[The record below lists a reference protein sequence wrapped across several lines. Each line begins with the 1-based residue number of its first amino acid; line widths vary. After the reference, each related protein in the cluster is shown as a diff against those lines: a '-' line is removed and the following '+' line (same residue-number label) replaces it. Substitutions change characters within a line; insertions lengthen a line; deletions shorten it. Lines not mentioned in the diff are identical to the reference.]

1 MENGDEGE
9 HGLERIKEEVDMSEI
24 QPVPYLEFQQ
34 SSSSWDSGIALD
46 SSTVLQMAEFQEV
59 VDALSRNQI
68 QPPPPYPYSRPS
80 VVVTQP
86 PSPSNTSPDTELAEL
101 LRGHQ
106 GVLGQGGSRGLA
118 HTYQGG
124 REAGEAGAGAGQGR
138 AGARSL
144 PVGNIR
150 EVGGLASAETLGR
163 GYTVQRLVWWK

>member
-1 MENGDEGE
+1 MENREQGE
-9 HGLERIKEEVDMSEI
+9 EGLERIKEEVDMSEV
-24 QPVPYLEFQQ
+24 QPYLEFQQ
-34 SSSSWDSGIALD
+34 SSSSWDSGIVLD
-46 SSTVLQMAEFQEV
+46 SSTVVQMAEFQEV

-68 QPPPPYPYSRPS
+68 QPPPPYPYTRPS

-118 HTYQGG
+118 HTYQEG
-124 REAGEAGAGAGQGR
+124 REAGQAGAGDGQGR

-144 PVGNIR
+144 PVGNRR
-150 EVGGLASAETLGR
+150 EVGGLGLSETLGR
-163 GYTVQRLVWWK
+163 GCTVQRSVW